1 MKEIFMTDNRA
12 LFASGFINC
21 LRAASHAF
29 NPPKL
34 KTKIPPGLLQS
45 SYRPPQEELKRLKI
59 GFDEIL
65 AEVDEELA
73 EDGDPASQE
82 CARLC
87 RQDLGVIFEAVSQA
101 LEGKIPSPEL
111 LADCE
116 QICPKISFRL
126 IAMAEREQKLRH
138 FCASHECKL
147 KEQVFEIS
155 RLESQANLE
164 AEKRGLLAGAAV
176 SLLCLAC
183 AGVLAWH
190 GNGEII
196 VLSGFL
202 VFPLAFGVMLLGQ
215 RMRSK

>member
-12 LFASGFINC
+12 LFASGSIKC
-21 LRAASHAF
+21 LRAAFHAF
-29 NPPKL
+29 NPLKL

-59 GFDEIL
+59 GFDELL
-65 AEVDEELA
+65 AKVDEELA
-73 EDGDPASQE
+73 EAGDPASQE

-111 LADCE
+111 LSCCD
-116 QICPKISFRL
+116 QICPKISLRL

-147 KEQVFEIS
+147 EEQVFELS
-155 RLESQANLE
+155 RLESQANRE

-183 AGVLAWH
+183 TGLLALL
-190 GNGEII
+190 GNVESI

-202 VFPLAFGVMLLGQ
+202 VFPLVFGITLLGQ
-215 RMRSK
+215 RMRSE

>member
-1 MKEIFMTDNRA
+1 MKEIIMTDNRA

-34 KTKIPPGLLQS
+34 KTKLPPGLLQS

-65 AEVDEELA
+65 ADVDEELA
-73 EDGDPASQE
+73 KADDPASQE

-101 LEGKIPSPEL
+101 LEGKIPSPEH

-116 QICPKISFRL
+116 RICPKISFRL

-147 KEQVFEIS
+147 KEQVFELS
-155 RLESQANLE
+155 RLESKANRE

-183 AGVLAWH
+183 TGLLALFS
-190 GNGEII
+190 NVESI

-202 VFPLAFGVMLLGQ
+202 VFPLVFGITLWVQ
-215 RMRSK
+215 SMRSK